1 MVAIDSSTLIAYFQG
16 DDGRDVE
23 LFERALQSADL
34 ALPPVVVTEV
44 LSDPWLQPEF
54 VKLIQAI
61 PIVDVRS
68 GFWQRAAATR
78 ARILSRRL
86 RARLADTLIAQ
97 FCIDHEMP
105 LVTRDR
111 DFRHFARFAD
121 LKLAE

>member
-1 MVAIDSSTLIAYFQG
+1 MFDP
-16 DDGRDVE
+16 
-23 LFERALQSADL
+23 ALQSADL
-34 ALPPVVVTEV
+34 VLPPVVLNEV
-44 LSDPWLQPEF
+44 LSDRWLQPDF
-54 VKLIQAI
+54 VDLIRAI
-61 PIVDVRS
+61 PVIEVRF

-97 FCIDHEMP
+97 SCIDHELP
-105 LVTRDR
+105 LVTRDG

>member
-1 MVAIDSSTLIAYFQG
+1 MVAIDSSKLIAFFQG
-16 DDGRDVE
+16 DGGRDVE
-23 LFERALQSADL
+23 LFDQALQSADL
-34 ALPPVVVTEV
+34 VLPPVVLTEV
-44 LSDPWLQPEF
+44 LSDPCLQPDF
-54 VKLIQAI
+54 VDLILAI
-61 PIVDVRS
+61 PVIEVRF

-97 FCIDHEMP
+97 SCIDHELP